1 MGAPLRLSYAWER
14 VMTLFLPA
22 LVAARAPR
30 AATTSPSPSPS
41 PSAPRRRS
49 LAAADDASDDESR
62 TSADDPTAL
71 GARASTSTA
80 DAPFAEAVRAVGEDD
95 MTRVFAFRGDA
106 MSPTLRGG
114 ATSSST
120 TKTTTK
126 TTKDAHIL
134 ARRLAHPFR
143 SASVGDVVAFAHP
156 TDASR
161 TLVRRV
167 SATEGDE
174 LVDAVN
180 ASVYVVPKD
189 HAWVTA
195 DADAMGEDGG
205 GARHEDSRTFGPV
218 EARALE
224 WRVVY
229 SFRGE
234 TDHGAVENS
243 PGALVADAPVI
254 EAELENAKRAL
265 GWSSN

>member
-49 LAAADDASDDESR
+49 LADDDDASDDESR

-71 GARASTSTA
+71 GARASRSTA

-114 ATSSST
+114 ASSSST
-120 TKTTTK
+120 TRA
-126 TTKDAHIL
+126 TKDAHVL

-143 SASVGDVVAFAHP
+143 SASVGDVVAFTHP

-205 GARHEDSRTFGPV
+205 GVRHEDSRMFGPV

>member
-114 ATSSST
+114 ASSSST
-120 TKTTTK
+120 TRA
-126 TTKDAHIL
+126 TKDAHVL

-143 SASVGDVVAFAHP
+143 SASVGDVVAFTHP

-205 GARHEDSRTFGPV
+205 GVRHEDSRTFGPV

>member
-41 PSAPRRRS
+41 TSAPRRRS

-114 ATSSST
+114 ASSST
-120 TKTTTK
+120 TRA
-126 TTKDAHIL
+126 TKDAHVL

-143 SASVGDVVAFAHP
+143 SASVGDVVAFTHP

-205 GARHEDSRTFGPV
+205 GVRHEDSRTFGPV

>member
-1 MGAPLRLSYAWER
+1 
-14 VMTLFLPA
+14 MTLFLPA

-71 GARASTSTA
+71 GARASRSTA

-114 ATSSST
+114 ASSSST
-120 TKTTTK
+120 TRA
-126 TTKDAHIL
+126 TKDAHVL

-143 SASVGDVVAFAHP
+143 SASVGDVVAFTHP

-180 ASVYVVPKD
+180 ANVYVVPKD

-205 GARHEDSRTFGPV
+205 GVRHEDSRTFGPV

>member
-1 MGAPLRLSYAWER
+1 
-14 VMTLFLPA
+14 MTLFLPA

-30 AATTSPSPSPS
+30 AAPSTPSTPS
-41 PSAPRRRS
+41 SSSTPRRRS
-49 LAAADDASDDESR
+49 PTDDADDASDD
-62 TSADDPTAL
+62 TATTTDDPTAL
-71 GARASTSTA
+71 GDRAATASTASTSG
-80 DAPFAEAVRAVGEDD
+80 APFAEAVRAVGEDA

-114 ATSSST
+114 DASASASSSASV
-120 TKTTTK
+120 
-126 TTKDAHIL
+126 DEYIL

-156 TDASR
+156 TDSSR

-195 DADAMGEDGG
+195 DADAMGEEGG
-205 GARHEDSRTFGPV
+205 RLRHEDSRTFGPV

-229 SFRGE
+229 AFRGE

-243 PGALVADAPVI
+243 PEALVADAPVI
-254 EAELENAKRAL
+254 EAELESAKRAL
-265 GWSSN
+265 GWSSG

>member
-41 PSAPRRRS
+41 TSAPRRRS
-49 LAAADDASDDESR
+49 LADDDDASDDESR

-71 GARASTSTA
+71 GARASRSTA

-114 ATSSST
+114 ASSSST
-120 TKTTTK
+120 TRA
-126 TTKDAHIL
+126 TKDAHVL

-143 SASVGDVVAFAHP
+143 SASVGDVVAFTHP

-205 GARHEDSRTFGPV
+205 GVRHEDSRMFGPV

>member
-49 LAAADDASDDESR
+49 LADDDDASDDESR

-71 GARASTSTA
+71 GARASRSTA

-114 ATSSST
+114 ASSSST
-120 TKTTTK
+120 TRA
-126 TTKDAHIL
+126 TKDAHVL

-143 SASVGDVVAFAHP
+143 SASVGDVVAFTHP

-205 GARHEDSRTFGPV
+205 GVRHEDSRTFGPV

>member
-1 MGAPLRLSYAWER
+1 
-14 VMTLFLPA
+14 MTLFLPA

-30 AATTSPSPSPS
+30 AATTSPSPST
-41 PSAPRRRS
+41 SAPRRRS
-49 LAAADDASDDESR
+49 LAAADDAYDDESR
-62 TSADDPTAL
+62 TSSDAPTAL
-71 GARASTSTA
+71 GARAARSTA

-114 ATSSST
+114 ASSSST
-120 TKTTTK
+120 TRA
-126 TTKDAHIL
+126 TKDAHVL

-143 SASVGDVVAFAHP
+143 SASVGDVVAFTHP

-180 ASVYVVPKD
+180 ANVYVVPKD

-205 GARHEDSRTFGPV
+205 GVRHEDSRTFGPV

>member
-71 GARASTSTA
+71 GARASRSTA

-114 ATSSST
+114 ASSSST
-120 TKTTTK
+120 TRA
-126 TTKDAHIL
+126 TKDAHVL

-143 SASVGDVVAFAHP
+143 SASVGDVVAFTHP

-180 ASVYVVPKD
+180 ANVYVVPKD

-205 GARHEDSRTFGPV
+205 GVRHEDSRTFGPV

>member
-71 GARASTSTA
+71 GARASRSTA

-114 ATSSST
+114 ASSSST
-120 TKTTTK
+120 TRA
-126 TTKDAHIL
+126 TKDAHVL

-143 SASVGDVVAFAHP
+143 SASVGDVVAFTHP

-205 GARHEDSRTFGPV
+205 GVRHEDSRTFGPV

>member
-49 LAAADDASDDESR
+49 LAAADDASDEESR

-114 ATSSST
+114 ASSSST
-120 TKTTTK
+120 TRA
-126 TTKDAHIL
+126 TKDAHVL

-143 SASVGDVVAFAHP
+143 SASVGDVVAFTHP

-189 HAWVTA
+189 HTWVTA

-205 GARHEDSRTFGPV
+205 GVRHEDSRTFGPV

-265 GWSSN
+265 GWSLN

>member
-71 GARASTSTA
+71 GARASRSTA

-114 ATSSST
+114 TSSSST
-120 TKTTTK
+120 TRA
-126 TTKDAHIL
+126 TKDAHVL

-143 SASVGDVVAFAHP
+143 SASVGDVVAFTHP

-205 GARHEDSRTFGPV
+205 GVRHEDSRMFGPV

>member
-41 PSAPRRRS
+41 PSTSAPRRRS
-49 LAAADDASDDESR
+49 LAADDDASDDESR
-62 TSADDPTAL
+62 TSADDPTTL
-71 GARASTSTA
+71 GARASRSTA

-114 ATSSST
+114 ASSSST
-120 TKTTTK
+120 TRA
-126 TTKDAHIL
+126 TKDAHVL

-143 SASVGDVVAFAHP
+143 SASVGDVVAFTHP

-180 ASVYVVPKD
+180 ANVYVVPKD

-205 GARHEDSRTFGPV
+205 G
-218 EARALE
+218 
-224 WRVVY
+224 
-229 SFRGE
+229 
-234 TDHGAVENS
+234 
-243 PGALVADAPVI
+243 
-254 EAELENAKRAL
+254 
-265 GWSSN
+265 

>member
-1 MGAPLRLSYAWER
+1 
-14 VMTLFLPA
+14 MTLFLPA

-30 AATTSPSPSPS
+30 AATTSPSPSPSPS

-71 GARASTSTA
+71 GARASRSTA

-114 ATSSST
+114 ASSSST
-120 TKTTTK
+120 TRA
-126 TTKDAHIL
+126 TKDAHVL

-143 SASVGDVVAFAHP
+143 SASVGDVVAFTHP

-180 ASVYVVPKD
+180 ANVYVVPKD

-205 GARHEDSRTFGPV
+205 GVRHEDSRMFGPV

>member
-71 GARASTSTA
+71 GARASRSTA

-114 ATSSST
+114 ASSSST
-120 TKTTTK
+120 TRA
-126 TTKDAHIL
+126 TKDAHVL

-143 SASVGDVVAFAHP
+143 SASVGDVVAFTHP

-180 ASVYVVPKD
+180 ANVYVVPKD

>member
-1 MGAPLRLSYAWER
+1 
-14 VMTLFLPA
+14 MTLFLPA

-30 AATTSPSPSPS
+30 AAPSTPSS
-41 PSAPRRRS
+41 SSSSSSSTPRRRS
-49 LAAADDASDDESR
+49 PTDDASDDAA
-62 TSADDPTAL
+62 TATDDPTAL
-71 GARASTSTA
+71 GDRAATAPTASTSG
-80 DAPFAEAVRAVGEDD
+80 APFAEAVRAVGEDA

-114 ATSSST
+114 DGGASASSSASM
-120 TKTTTK
+120 
-126 TTKDAHIL
+126 DEYIL

-156 TDASR
+156 TDSSR

-195 DADAMGEDGG
+195 DADAMSEEGG
-205 GARHEDSRTFGPV
+205 RLRHEDSRTFGPV

-229 SFRGE
+229 AFRGE

-243 PGALVADAPVI
+243 PEALVADAPVI
-254 EAELENAKRAL
+254 EAELENAKRSL
-265 GWSSN
+265 GWSSG

>member
-71 GARASTSTA
+71 GARASRSTA

-114 ATSSST
+114 TSSSST
-120 TKTTTK
+120 TRA
-126 TTKDAHIL
+126 TKDAHVL

-143 SASVGDVVAFAHP
+143 SASVGDVVAFTHP

-180 ASVYVVPKD
+180 ANVYVVPKD

-205 GARHEDSRTFGPV
+205 GVRHEDSRTFGPV

-243 PGALVADAPVI
+243 PGALVADAPVS

>member
-71 GARASTSTA
+71 GARASRSTA

-114 ATSSST
+114 ASSSST
-120 TKTTTK
+120 TRA
-126 TTKDAHIL
+126 TKDAHVL

-143 SASVGDVVAFAHP
+143 SASVGDVVAFTHP

-180 ASVYVVPKD
+180 ANVYVVPKD

-205 GARHEDSRTFGPV
+205 GVRHEDSRMFGPV

>member
-114 ATSSST
+114 ASSSST
-120 TKTTTK
+120 TRA
-126 TTKDAHIL
+126 TKDAHVL

-143 SASVGDVVAFAHP
+143 SASVGDVVAFVHP

-195 DADAMGEDGG
+195 DADAMCEDGG
-205 GARHEDSRTFGPV
+205 GVRHEDSRTFGPV

>member
-30 AATTSPSPSPS
+30 AATTSQSPSPS
-41 PSAPRRRS
+41 TSAPRRRS
-49 LAAADDASDDESR
+49 LADDDDASDDESR

-71 GARASTSTA
+71 GARASRSTA

-114 ATSSST
+114 ASSSST
-120 TKTTTK
+120 TRA
-126 TTKDAHIL
+126 TKDAHVL

-143 SASVGDVVAFAHP
+143 SASVGDVVAFTHP

-205 GARHEDSRTFGPV
+205 GVRHEDSRTFGPV

>member
-1 MGAPLRLSYAWER
+1 
-14 VMTLFLPA
+14 MTLFLPA

-71 GARASTSTA
+71 GARASRSTA

-114 ATSSST
+114 ASSSST
-120 TKTTTK
+120 TRA
-126 TTKDAHIL
+126 TKDAHVL

-143 SASVGDVVAFAHP
+143 SASVGDVVAFTHP

-180 ASVYVVPKD
+180 ANVYVVPKD

-205 GARHEDSRTFGPV
+205 GVRHEDSRMFGPV

>member
-49 LAAADDASDDESR
+49 LAADDDASDDESR

-71 GARASTSTA
+71 GARASRSTA

-114 ATSSST
+114 ASSSST
-120 TKTTTK
+120 TRA
-126 TTKDAHIL
+126 TKDAHVL

-143 SASVGDVVAFAHP
+143 SASVGDVVAFTHP

-205 GARHEDSRTFGPV
+205 GVRHEDSRMFGPV

>member
-41 PSAPRRRS
+41 PSTSAPRRRS
-49 LAAADDASDDESR
+49 LAADDDASDDESR

-71 GARASTSTA
+71 GARASRSTA

-114 ATSSST
+114 ASSSST
-120 TKTTTK
+120 TRA
-126 TTKDAHIL
+126 TKDAHVL

-143 SASVGDVVAFAHP
+143 SASVGDVVAFTHP

-180 ASVYVVPKD
+180 ANVYVVPKD

-205 GARHEDSRTFGPV
+205 GVRHEDSRTFGPV

>member
-71 GARASTSTA
+71 GARASRSTA

-114 ATSSST
+114 ASSSST
-120 TKTTTK
+120 TRA
-126 TTKDAHIL
+126 TKDAHVL

-143 SASVGDVVAFAHP
+143 SASVGDVVAFTHP

-205 GARHEDSRTFGPV
+205 RVRHEDSRTFGPV